1 MQRAQKNTKALNR
14 PQQKQQQKRSFSTSK
29 KQIVK
34 KAQQHQHQHQQQQ
47 QSKRSLSTDAVGIP
61 FQPTSN
67 RILVKKDVIEKPK
80 TAGGILLPQS
90 QAKNTNPLATVVA
103 VGPGLRNNEGKYVPT
118 FTQIGDKV
126 VLPEFGGAELK
137 FNNEAFHLYRDDDVL
152 GVIGSVD
159 VASRINAV

>member
-14 PQQKQQQKRSFSTSK
+14 PQQKQHKRSFSTSK

-34 KAQQHQHQHQQQQ
+34 KAQQQQQQ
-47 QSKRSLSTDAVGIP
+47 QQQRQSKRSLSTDALPIP

-126 VLPEFGGAELK
+126 ILPEFGGAELK
-137 FNNEAFHLYRDDDVL
+137 FNNEAFHVYRDDDVL
-152 GVIGSVD
+152 GVIGPVD

>member
-14 PQQKQQQKRSFSTSK
+14 PQQKQHKRSFSTSK

-34 KAQQHQHQHQQQQ
+34 KAQQQQQQ
-47 QSKRSLSTDAVGIP
+47 QQRQSKRSLSTDALPIP

-126 VLPEFGGAELK
+126 ILPEFGGAELK
-137 FNNEAFHLYRDDDVL
+137 FNNEAFHVYRDDDVL
-152 GVIGSVD
+152 GVIGPVD